1 MRNMVL
7 GDEAVT
13 DMYKYLNRKIE
24 SLGVDK
30 GKVYK
35 YERPEKMEHVSYIAI
50 NHLPFVRRDVIEE
63 GTVNVNIHVPKTST
77 NMPNVGKLQN
87 IAKAII
93 APFDI
98 DGGLYLGKCIFE
110 FYADSRPT
118 LDNDDTYYIN
128 LKFNVIY
135 NNLKA

>member
-1 MRNMVL
+1 MVL

-13 DMYKYLNRKIE
+13 EMYKYLDAKVE
-24 SLGVDK
+24 DLGVEK
-30 GKVYK
+30 GRIYR
-35 YERPEKMEHVSYIAI
+35 YERPEKIDRVSYIAI

-63 GTVNVNIHVPKTST
+63 GIINVNVHVPKTSS
-77 NMPNVGKLQN
+77 NMPNSVKLQS
-87 IAKAII
+87 IARAIV
-93 APFDI
+93 APFD
-98 DGGLYLGKCIFE
+98 DNDLRLGKFIFE

-128 LKFNVIY
+128 LKFNVIF